1 MTVAAGLAYWR
12 RAATAKQAVPVTSFP
27 TATVTSGRLERTL
40 RLSGTTGS
48 ANFAG
53 LITPQL
59 RGSRSHFHRDAGA
72 GTGASVTSPTI
83 QSKQGGNTSPGTSS
97 GNTPNM
103 SSALQQATSRIA
115 SASKPA
121 SSATTQAANTGA
133 ASTAMGT
140 DGLGSTSGELF
151 SGGGLGGGGGD
162 DWGLT
167 LQWLAEPGR
176 QVAKGDKVAE
186 FDRQFMLLRL
196 EDYRASVT
204 QAEAD
209 LSKLKADL
217 ALARKIKEQD
227 IATAK
232 AAYDKA
238 VLDMKTLPVLSHLDA
253 ERTRLAL
260 SEAEARYKQL
270 YADLKQLD
278 ISQQA
283 AIRNSEIELEQTRI
297 ELRRAEANA
306 DRMILKAPI
315 DGLAVAQTIWRGG
328 DMGQAR
334 AGDQLWPGRMFLTV
348 VDTRSMVVNASV
360 NQVDVEKLR
369 IGHKATV
376 RFDAYPDLVLPAT
389 VYSIGGVP
397 KPGGQRASFV
407 KEIAVRLKLDQTDP
421 RVIPD
426 LSVSAEVVLDSQ
438 QNATIAPL
446 ASIFRDDSS
455 QDAHVYVRA
464 ANGWNRR
471 AVELALANNIAVAVR
486 SGLKVGDVVA
496 LEQPPAQ
503 VQ

>member
-1 MTVAAGLAYWR
+1 
-12 RAATAKQAVPVTSFP
+12 
-27 TATVTSGRLERTL
+27 
-40 RLSGTTGS
+40 
-48 ANFAG
+48 
-53 LITPQL
+53 
-59 RGSRSHFHRDAGA
+59 
-72 GTGASVTSPTI
+72 
-83 QSKQGGNTSPGTSS
+83 
-97 GNTPNM
+97 
-103 SSALQQATSRIA
+103 
-115 SASKPA
+115 
-121 SSATTQAANTGA
+121 
-133 ASTAMGT
+133 MGT
-140 DGLGSTSGELF
+140 DGLGSTSGELV
-151 SGGGLGGGGGD
+151 SGGGLPGGGGD

-167 LQWLAEPGR
+167 LQWLAPPGG

-186 FDRQFMLLRL
+186 FDRQYMLLRL

-209 LSKLKADL
+209 LAKLKADL

-238 VLDMKTLPVLSHLDA
+238 VLDMKTLPVLSHLDS

-260 SEAEARYKQL
+260 SEAEAKYKQL

-315 DGLAVAQTIWRGG
+315 NGLAVAQTIWRGG
-328 DMGQAR
+328 DMGQVR
-334 AGDQLWPGRMFLTV
+334 MGDQLWPGMMFMTV

-369 IGHKATV
+369 IGQKATV

-464 ANGWNRR
+464 ANNWNCRP
-471 AVELALANNIAVAVR
+471 VELALVNNIAVAVR
-486 SGLKVGDVVA
+486 SGLKAGDVVA

>member
-1 MTVAAGLAYWR
+1 VAGLAYWR
-12 RAATAKQAVPVTSFP
+12 RAASSKQAVPAGAFP
-27 TATVTSGRLERTL
+27 IATVTAGRLERTL

-59 RGSRSHFHRDAGA
+59 RGSRSGFHRDAGA
-72 GTGASVTSPTI
+72 GAGASVTSPTI
-83 QSKQGGNTSPGTSS
+83 QSKQGGNTTPGASS

-103 SSALQQATSRIA
+103 SAALQAATSRIA
-115 SASKPA
+115 PASNAA
-121 SSATTQAANTGA
+121 SSASTTSAANTA
-133 ASTAMGT
+133 TTSTAMGT
-140 DGLGSTSGELF
+140 DGLGSTSGELV
-151 SGGGLGGGGGD
+151 SGGGLAGGGGD

-167 LQWLAEPGR
+167 LQWLVQPGA
-176 QVAKGDKVAE
+176 QVEKGGKVAE
-186 FDRQFMLLRL
+186 FDRQYMLLRL

-204 QAEAD
+204 QADAD
-209 LSKLKADL
+209 LTKLKADL

-238 VLDMKTLPVLSHLDA
+238 VLDMKTLPVLSQLDA

-260 SEAEARYKQL
+260 SEAEAKYKQL
-270 YADLKQLD
+270 YADLKELD

-283 AIRNSEIELEQTRI
+283 AIRNSEIEVEQTRI

-306 DRMILKAPI
+306 ARMIVKAPI
-315 DGLAVAQTIWRGG
+315 GGLAVAQTIWRGG
-328 DMGQAR
+328 DMGQVR
-334 AGDQLWPGRMFLTV
+334 SGDQLWPGMMFLTV

-360 NQVDVEKLR
+360 NQVDIEKLR
-369 IGHKATV
+369 IGQKAAV

-407 KEIAVRLKLDQTDP
+407 KEIAVRLKLDKADP

-426 LSVSAEVVLDSQ
+426 LSVSAEVVLDSVE
-438 QNATIAPL
+438 NATIAPL
-446 ASIFRDDSS
+446 VSIFRDDSS
-455 QDAHVYVRA
+455 QSPCVYVREA
-464 ANGWNRR
+464 DGWSRR
-471 AVELALANNIAVAVR
+471 PVELAVANNIAVAVR
-486 SGLKVGDVVA
+486 SGLKAGDVIA
-496 LEQPPAQ
+496 LEQPRAQ

>member
-1 MTVAAGLAYWR
+1 
-12 RAATAKQAVPVTSFP
+12 
-27 TATVTSGRLERTL
+27 L

-53 LITPQL
+53 LIAPQL

-72 GTGASVTSPTI
+72 GTGGSATSPTI
-83 QSKQGGNTSPGTSS
+83 QAKQGGNTTPGASS

-115 SASKPA
+115 PASKAAA
-121 SSATTQAANTGA
+121 SGSTSAASGA
-133 ASTAMGT
+133 ATSTAMGA
-140 DGLGSTSGELF
+140 DGLGSTSGELV
-151 SGGGLGGGGGD
+151 SGGGLGGGGSD

-167 LQWLAEPGR
+167 LQWLVQAGA
-176 QVAKGDKVAE
+176 QVEKGGKVAE
-186 FDRQFMLLRL
+186 FDRQYMLLRL

-204 QAEAD
+204 QADAD
-209 LSKLKADL
+209 LTKLKADL
-217 ALARKIKEQD
+217 ALALKIKEQD

-238 VLDMKTLPVLSHLDA
+238 VLDMKTLPVLSQLDA

-260 SEAEARYKQL
+260 SEAEAKYKQL

-278 ISQQA
+278 ISQKA
-283 AIRNSEIELEQTRI
+283 AIRNSEIEVEQTRI

-306 DRMILKAPI
+306 ERMIVKAPI
-315 DGLAVAQTIWRGG
+315 GGLAVAQTIWRGG
-328 DMGQAR
+328 DMGQVR
-334 AGDQLWPGRMFLTV
+334 TGDQLWPGMMFLTV

-369 IGHKATV
+369 IGQKATV

-407 KEIAVRLKLDQTDP
+407 KEIAVRLKLDKADP

-426 LSVSAEVVLDSQ
+426 LSVSAEVVLDSVE
-438 QNATIAPL
+438 NATIAPL
-446 ASIFRDDSS
+446 GSIFRDDAS
-455 QDAHVYVRA
+455 QSPCVYVREA
-464 ANGWNRR
+464 DRWSRR
-471 AVELALANNIAVAVR
+471 PVELALANNIAVAVR
-486 SGLKVGDVVA
+486 SGLKAGEVVA